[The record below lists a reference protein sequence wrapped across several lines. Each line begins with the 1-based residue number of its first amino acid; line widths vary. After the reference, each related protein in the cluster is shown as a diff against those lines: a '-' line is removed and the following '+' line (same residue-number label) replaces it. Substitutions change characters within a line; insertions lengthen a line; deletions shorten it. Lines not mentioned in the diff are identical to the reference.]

1 MSHENPEDW
10 LPCLPYRLKHSNR
23 AKDGWVLDKTFQT
36 GNCTIH
42 WWWSLLHWFES
53 WNYSDHCTFHQSAHL
68 CKVIRP
74 KAYVE
79 EGGARAQ
86 HRTLCY
92 TRLTCVSLCV
102 CNYRGW
108 VSFHGTQGK
117 VSTQQRFHWTDSPQ
131 ACGSDPGSLPPAHI
145 TGCSGRQHHKP
156 FGFKITHR
164 LLSFYQ
170 FKDNSSSLLC
180 TFYS

>member
-1 MSHENPEDW
+1 MKGLGLPITVVAASNQNVTNSMSHEKPEDW
-10 LPCLPYRLKHSNR
+10 LPCLSYRLNYSNR

-53 WNYSDHCTFHQSAHL
+53 GNYSDHCTFHQSAHL
-68 CKVIRP
+68 CIVIRP

-92 TRLTCVSLCV
+92 TRLTCVSVCVCVCVCVWSVCVCLCV
-102 CNYRGW
+102 CVY
-108 VSFHGTQGK
+108 VC
-117 VSTQQRFHWTDSPQ
+117 V
-131 ACGSDPGSLPPAHI
+131 CV
-145 TGCSGRQHHKP
+145 CV
-156 FGFKITHR
+156 
-164 LLSFYQ
+164 YV
-170 FKDNSSSLLC
+170 C
-180 TFYS
+180 V